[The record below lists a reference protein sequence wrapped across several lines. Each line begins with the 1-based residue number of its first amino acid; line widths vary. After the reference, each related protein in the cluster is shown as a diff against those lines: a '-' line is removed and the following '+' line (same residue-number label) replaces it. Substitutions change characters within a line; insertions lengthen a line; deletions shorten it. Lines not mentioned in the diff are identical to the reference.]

1 MTETRIDD
9 FLGGRLRIEQPANG
23 YRAGAD
29 AVMLGAAC
37 PAVPGQ
43 AVLELGC
50 GAGVA
55 SLCLAARVQGLRLT
69 GIERDP
75 VAAALARA
83 NAARN
88 GIVMQ
93 VVEADLAAMPAELRA
108 QGFDQVI
115 MNPPF
120 FAAGTRS
127 ANSARADAR
136 HEETPLAGWIDTG
149 LRRLHPGGRLTI
161 IHLAERLDAILCG
174 FADRVGD
181 IAILPI
187 AAREGRAAGRVILSA
202 RKGARGPLRLLAPFI
217 MHEGAAHMGD
227 AENLTENAQAI
238 LRHAAVLVLKPAE

>member
-37 PAVPGQ
+37 PAEPGQ
-43 AVLELGC
+43 VVLELGC

-55 SLCLAARVQGLRLT
+55 SLCLAARVQGLQLT
-69 GIERDP
+69 GVERDP
-75 VAAALARA
+75 VFAALARA

-88 GIVMQ
+88 GTVME
-93 VVEADLAAMPAELRA
+93 VFETDLADMPAGLRA
-108 QGFDQVI
+108 QSFDQII

-127 ANSARADAR
+127 ANRTRADAR
-136 HEETPLAGWIDTG
+136 HEETPLGDWIDNG
-149 LRRLHPGGRLTI
+149 LRRLRPGGRLTI
-161 IHLAERLDAILCG
+161 IHLAERLGTILEG
-174 FADRVGD
+174 FSGRAGD

-187 AAREGRAAGRVILSA
+187 AARAGRDAGRVILSA
-202 RKGARGPLRLLAPFI
+202 RKGARGPLRLQAPFI
-217 MHEGAAHMGD
+217 MHDGAAHMGD

-238 LRHAAVLVLKPAE
+238 LRHAAALVLKPAE